1 MSALDWLATR
11 AATAPEAIGLIA
23 YDAPDTGDST
33 TYRVWNARVE
43 RLAAHLAARHGV
55 GRGDR
60 IAVLAKNHSGYLD
73 LLFASNKLG
82 AVLQTLNM
90 RLSAAELGALLA
102 ASEAPRVLVT
112 DETCA
117 DLGRESLDIRSE
129 YPHISGTIPL
139 IDLRDLLEDARHE
152 TTACPPFPELS
163 PEDPWVICYTGG
175 STGTPKGALIPYRQA
190 WANAVQTATSW
201 SLGRDARA
209 LVAAPLFHVGGLFV
223 YTTAMV
229 ACGGATVLVRGFE
242 AAQVLA
248 LIGSGTVTHLFGV
261 PTMFHD
267 LAENPAFA
275 TTDFGN
281 LRRIVSGGAPC
292 PEPLYA
298 RYAARGLL
306 LRNGYGLTE
315 AGPNTFDMAAE
326 EVPLPHR
333 RGAVGFPLFG
343 IRTRISRDD
352 GSEAPRGEPG
362 ELWIGGMHLF
372 GGYDGRPAETEA
384 AFCTDSFG
392 TRWLKTGDLAI
403 CEPDGCHRIVG
414 RKKEIYISGGENIFP
429 LEIETILLAHPAIAE
444 AAVVAVADEKWGEVG
459 AAFVAGRPELAALG
473 DLAAALTEYCRAHL
487 ARYKVPKQ
495 FHVLSTL
502 PRTGAGK
509 IDKPALRRLVTGA
522 PPA

>member
-1 MSALDWLATR
+1 MSALDWLASR
-11 AATAPEAIGLIA
+11 AATAPDAIGLIA
-23 YDAPDTGDST
+23 HDAPDAHATT
-33 TYRVWNARVE
+33 TYRVWNARVT

-55 GRGDR
+55 RRGDR
-60 IAVLAKNHSGYLD
+60 VAILAKNHSGYLD

-90 RLSAAELGALLA
+90 RLSAAELGEILA
-102 ASEAPRVLVT
+102 TCEAPRLLVT
-112 DETCA
+112 DETCVA
-117 DLGRESLDIRSE
+117 LARASLGVRSE
-129 YPHISGTIPL
+129 YPNISGAIPL
-139 IDLRDLLEDARHE
+139 VGLGDLLEAAQHE
-152 TTACPPFPELS
+152 TATCPPFPELS

-242 AAQVLA
+242 ASEVLA
-248 LIGSGTVTHLFGV
+248 LIGSGAVTHLFGV

-275 TTDFGN
+275 ATDFSS

-298 RYAARGLL
+298 RYAARGIL

-315 AGPNTFDMAAE
+315 AGPNTFDMAPE
-326 EVPLPHR
+326 EVPLAHR

-352 GSEAPRGEPG
+352 GSEAARGEPG
-362 ELWIGGMHLF
+362 ELWISGMHLF
-372 GGYDGRPAETEA
+372 GGYDGRPTETEA
-384 AFCTDSFG
+384 AFYTDSFG

-414 RKKEIYISGGENIFP
+414 RKKEMYISGGENIFP
-429 LEIETILLAHPAIAE
+429 LEIETILLAHPAVAE
-444 AAVVAVADEKWGEVG
+444 AAVVAVPDEKWGEVG
-459 AAFVAGRPELAALG
+459 AAFVAGRPELVAIG
-473 DLAAALTEYCRAHL
+473 DVAAALTDYCRSRL

-509 IDKPALRRLVTGA
+509 IDKPALRRRATGA